1 MPKIIFK
8 QIPLEFEVEMFLA
21 FLDRDWSYKITE
33 KYPNFLEIRNIK
45 EEKERE
51 KAVESELIRIKEE
64 LGNKLDSNLEL
75 IKEGWEKVQE
85 ETFKILSDIIQEDW
99 PDKEITAHVSL
110 NPICPR
116 HLDLWSFSVPHDR
129 KYPNLVITHEISHF
143 LYFKKF
149 KNDFPDIDRGKY
161 ESPHKEWLLS
171 EIITPIIL
179 NDPRI
184 LKIIGPGAGFYEKHK
199 ELKVGN
205 KPLTESIQELYTEFV
220 INKNNFSEFIK
231 KSLDVVT
238 LLK

>member
-51 KAVESELIRIKEE
+51 KAVETELIRIKEE